1 LSAVT
6 RADARD
12 ERGQTLVLFA
22 VVLPLILMMGV
33 ITVDVGNWWVHRR
46 HLQTQVDAAA
56 LAGGTQFTPCFNED
70 PVQVAKGNQAI
81 RDEALRYGGDWLRDN
96 ATHNLQVQEPGD
108 VRVVLNSATY
118 WAKANGTDPTSGYGL
133 DDSLPPVPPA
143 TTGDPCAQG
152 FLDVKATDHVAPL
165 LWGLIPVP
173 ASPKRHARVELQPP
187 VELQGVLPWAVPDVD
202 PLAVAAIF
210 VDEDNGE
217 VLYRDYLIKQTL
229 PPGDPLA
236 GLGVWELDFLNF
248 NVTRENIG
256 VIFLVS
262 KEINPPLPSIGSG
275 PPYTCNQ
282 APRRWACYSG
292 GDREDGLGFIHGY
305 DNEKNGTL
313 TQPAIKDVKLNSAGS
328 CATISGNLS
337 VPYFVLEGDDGAGN
351 NCTVG
356 IEAVV
361 DFGTPGCPPPSD
373 NAEVSANG
381 QNLTCSAGK
390 WTGTGV
396 TLDAESGRQQV
407 NLHWST
413 NPPGPAKDNGDFNKV
428 AVPYVANDDPSGPG
442 DSGPVWYLEMTSGG
456 TFANSLPDNE
466 PGVTVHVKVGLKPP
480 LTSGQLVGL
489 RVSSDSPSSKTQAID
504 CDKGISMDEEILNGC
519 RTPFALNYKDWDDDS
534 GTPYTWR
541 DIECLSY
548 NPSTP
553 PPDFRYTLPVDAPYN
568 PTPRPDCGRLQTG
581 VTNGEFGKGIKD
593 RFESPCYPMKW
604 NNWASA
610 EEEANDRRWVTLVV
624 TDATAFE
631 GSGGSP
637 SDTIPVKI
645 LGAFYVAG
653 WTKVAQANGCPD
665 NLPPPPGV
673 GTKASRGDVWGYFRT
688 FVLPSSGGVGSGEHC
703 TGEGLEVCIPVL
715 IE

>member
-1 LSAVT
+1 VT
-6 RADARD
+6 GRNLRD
-12 ERGQTLVLFA
+12 ERGVTMVLFA
-22 VVLPLILMMGV
+22 VLLPLILLFGV
-33 ITVDVGNWWVHRR
+33 VSIDVGNWWVHKR

-56 LAGGTQFTPCFNED
+56 LAGGTQFTPCFNEN
-70 PVQVAKGNQAI
+70 PVQVANANQAI
-81 RDEALRYGGDWLRDN
+81 RDEALKYAGDWLRDN
-96 ATHNLQVQEPGD
+96 STHNLQVQQPGD
-108 VRVVLNSATY
+108 VRVVLNASSY
-118 WAKANGTDPTSGYGL
+118 WAKANGTDPAGGYGL
-133 DDSLPPVPPA
+133 DDTIPPVPPA
-143 TTGDPCAQG
+143 TTNDPCAQK
-152 FLDVKATDHVAPL
+152 FLDVKATDHKAPL
-165 LWGLIPVP
+165 LWGLIPVS
-173 ASPKRHARVELQPP
+173 ASPKARAKVELQPP
-187 VELQGVLPWAVPDVD
+187 VELDGVLPWAVPDVD

-217 VLYRDYLIKQTL
+217 VLYRDYLVKQVV

-236 GLGVWELDFLNF
+236 GLGVWELDFLDF
-248 NVTRENIG
+248 DVTRENVG

-262 KEINPPLPSIGSG
+262 KELNPPLPTVGSG

-292 GDREDGLGFIHGY
+292 ADREDGLGFIRGY
-305 DNEKNGTL
+305 DDEKNGTL
-313 TQPAIKDVKLNSAGS
+313 QQAAIKDVRLNAIGT
-328 CATISGNLS
+328 CTTISGNLS
-337 VPYFVLEGDDGAGN
+337 VPYFVLEGDDGAGS

-361 DFGTPGCPPPSD
+361 DFGTAGCPPPSD

-381 QNLTCSAGK
+381 KNLTCSGGT
-390 WTGTGV
+390 WTGSV

-407 NLHWST
+407 DLAWAT
-413 NPPGPAKDNGDFNKV
+413 NPPGPGKWDGGPLKV

-442 DSGPVWYLEMTSGG
+442 DSGPVWFLELTSAG
-456 TFANSLPDNE
+456 TFANSLPDNA
-466 PGVTVHVKVGLKPP
+466 PGETGPTVHVKVGLQPP

-519 RTPFALNYKDWDDDS
+519 RTPFAVNWKDWDNDDS
-534 GTPYTWR
+534 TPYTWR
-541 DIECLSY
+541 DIECISY
-548 NPSTP
+548 DPSTP

-581 VTNGEFGKGIKD
+581 VKNGEFGKGMRD
-593 RFESPCYPMKW
+593 RFESPCYPMKF

-610 EEEANDRRWVTLVV
+610 EEEINDKRWVILVV

-637 SDTIPVKI
+637 TDTIPVKI

-653 WTKVAQANGCPD
+653 WTKVAQANGCTD
-665 NLPPPPGV
+665 NLPPPPGA
-673 GTKASRGDVWGYFRT
+673 GTKASRGDVWGYFRK
-688 FVLPSSGGVGSGEHC
+688 FVLPSGGVGSGEHC
-703 TGEGLEVCIPVL
+703 PDEGLEACIPVL
-715 IE
+715 VE